1 MNAKSK
7 KSTNTKMLLMVSALS
22 LLSAA
27 AKPSIAAEPTTDA
40 AQTVERGRYLVA
52 IGGCTD
58 CHTPMKMG
66 AKGPEP
72 DLDFY
77 LAGHP
82 ADLQLPPAPQLP
94 EGPWVAT
101 VAASMT
107 AWSGPWGVS
116 FTANL
121 TPDVET
127 GLGAWTAQDF
137 VAMVRTGRHMGKGR
151 PILPPM
157 PVPSLAAMTDEDLL
171 AVFAY
176 LRSLPAVHNP
186 VPAPIA
192 PNNGRS

>member
-1 MNAKSK
+1 MNTMYK
-7 KSTNTKMLLMVSALS
+7 TLLMVGVLS
-22 LLSAA
+22 LTFVA
-27 AKPSIAAEPTTDA
+27 AKASNATEPVTDSA
-40 AQTVERGRYLVA
+40 PRVERGRYLVA

-58 CHTPMKMG
+58 CHTPMRMG

-82 ADLQLPPAPQLP
+82 AGLQMPPAPQLP

-101 VAASMT
+101 VAGSMT

-127 GLGAWTAQDF
+127 GLGAWTAEDF

-157 PVPSLAAMTDEDLL
+157 PVQSLAAMTDEDLL

-176 LRSLPAVHNP
+176 LRSLPAVHNA

-192 PNNGRS
+192 PATGRS